1 MARPR
6 HGPQDIERRRQ
17 HWVDTAR
24 ALFAETLELPSVE
37 QIAVGAGVAKGSL
50 YGVFSTKEHLYTELL
65 AQEFAVFFARLA
77 RVVAAMPAVADEVPR
92 RFAVGFARAVGH
104 HGLLLPLAA
113 LTNAVFEKN
122 LPTEAYVAFKQA
134 LSAHVIALARLT
146 RERVPALSQR
156 DAERLLLATWS
167 LTVGLWQALDYPVAV
182 RALLEREKLNL
193 VRWQF
198 RTELPHAVEQLWR
211 GAMTG

>member
-6 HGPQDIERRRQ
+6 HGPQDIARRRQ

-24 ALFAETLELPSVE
+24 ALFADTRSLPSVE
-37 QIAVGAGVAKGSL
+37 QVAVAAGVAKGSL

-65 AQEFAVFFARLA
+65 AQEFAGFFERLA
-77 RVVAAMPAVADEVPR
+77 RVVIAMPALAEEVPR

-122 LPTEAYVAFKQA
+122 LPTAAYVAFKQA
-134 LSAHVIALARLT
+134 LSAHVVALARLA
-146 RERVPALSQR
+146 RDRVPVLSQR

-167 LTVGLWQALDYPVAV
+167 LTVGLWQALDYPAEV

-193 VRWQF
+193 VRWRF
-198 RTELPHAVEQLWR
+198 RTELPHAVERLWR
-211 GAMTG
+211 GAMVG